1 MQEETRWTLPAGASA
16 LTPAS
21 DSEDGAK
28 RDSSGYIIDS
38 DSGSDSETDAKAD
51 DEAEELARQRWKV
64 SRFQETAG
72 LSSFELAETI
82 LLAAGGDVKAALAQ
96 CRADGLGI
104 VGRIGALTV
113 GRDPP
118 RPRPAPGAA
127 EPTRSAPVAAPAAAP
142 LAYDCFLS
150 HDWGTDESGR
160 SNHSRVSRVCAALR
174 SAGLRPWFDEE
185 EMRGD
190 INQRMVEGVEGSGC
204 VVCFVTRNYLRKA
217 WGKGPAGDDDNCK
230 FEFDYACRRKG
241 VARMVTAVME
251 AGCRNPSAW
260 EGTVGGKLGGKL
272 YIDLSSDDDDAFA
285 AAVERLVGEVRTVC
299 GGGSPAA
306 GAT

>member
-118 RPRPAPGAA
+118 
-127 EPTRSAPVAAPAAAP
+127 PAAALHLQCP
-142 LAYDCFLS
+142 A
-150 HDWGTDESGR
+150 R
-160 SNHSRVSRVCAALR
+160 
-174 SAGLRPWFDEE
+174 GLRGSVHGSNAFPSVVVQLGSHETE
-185 EMRGD
+185 PNRGPVD
-190 INQRMVEGVEGSGC
+190 SRS
-204 VVCFVTRNYLRKA
+204 CF
-217 WGKGPAGDDDNCK
+217 G
-230 FEFDYACRRKG
+230 
-241 VARMVTAVME
+241 
-251 AGCRNPSAW
+251 
-260 EGTVGGKLGGKL
+260 
-272 YIDLSSDDDDAFA
+272 
-285 AAVERLVGEVRTVC
+285 
-299 GGGSPAA
+299 
-306 GAT
+306 